1 MIRFLRPNLTP
12 TYRHLSTA
20 VASRF
25 SSTDSG
31 MMGPCPGKA
40 PLAMGVLVSRSP
52 YCSLV
57 ISIHLLKEIE
67 AKNIRNKDTRD
78 RWKRL
83 GMNPSSSLNDETPES
98 RAKVQAS
105 YGNTSNA
112 KAVAI
117 TASRMGLSEREV
129 LAYLTRCKCDPAK
142 ARTD

>member
-57 ISIHLLKEIE
+57 ICIHLLKELE

-83 GMNPSSSLNDETPES
+83 RMNPSSSLNDETPES
-98 RAKVQAS
+98 RA
-105 YGNTSNA
+105 
-112 KAVAI
+112 
-117 TASRMGLSEREV
+117 
-129 LAYLTRCKCDPAK
+129 
-142 ARTD
+142 